1 MNVKQ
6 FCGLQVFEIGYL
18 LVLCFLPWVVAQP
31 AVSTLL
37 ISVSL
42 LYGCYYIY
50 KKATLKK
57 IDVKGKGVVV
67 TGCDTGF
74 GFSLAKRLDYL
85 GFTVY
90 AGCLSS
96 DCEGAETLRSST
108 TGKMNVVQLDVTSD
122 DSVNKA
128 LKFVTDHVNKN
139 NLELW
144 AVVNNAG
151 LNFLG
156 DVEFCPM
163 DIYKRIADV
172 NLYGVVRVTK
182 AFLPLIRKAKGRIVN
197 CTSVKGRLSLPTNT
211 AYNITKYGVE
221 TFSDGL
227 RLEMLKFGVKVIV
240 VEPGNFGGAT
250 GMLNEKSLK
259 VMRKDFDTMWTEA
272 GADVKETY
280 GKDYLEGLYT
290 AGVNS
295 KDTTHKTLAPVID
308 AYEDAIVN
316 MSPQYRYLVDGSNQL
331 FDIYCML
338 ARLNAILPVSCMDYL
353 VDKVFSSGLPV
364 IAAHKNK

>member
-96 DCEGAETLRSST
+96 DCEGAETLGSST

-250 GMLNEKSLK
+250 GMLNENSLK